1 MLDLYILALGAGAA
15 VAVVVVTIIF
25 SILLAAILDPVISID
40 EDDK

>member
-1 MLDLYILALGAGAA
+1 MLDLYILALGASAA